1 MVAVPTSPLVRR
13 LARCSCLTPQDIA
26 VFTGAFEG
34 RTRRL
39 GPRRE
44 IVADGEARPI
54 VSAIV
59 SGWAARA
66 RTLEDGRR
74 QIVGLLLPGDFC
86 DLHTGLV
93 GWMDHSVVSLT
104 PVTVLDIPRARIT
117 RLREAA
123 PRLTRCLIRELLVEA
138 SLAREWA
145 VNLGRRAAL
154 ERIGHLMCEVFVR
167 LEVAGLAERDSCD
180 FMLTQSE
187 LGDATGLSTVHVNRT
202 LQELRASGLIVLE
215 NARLTIPD
223 FEKFAQAS
231 GFDRGYLHLGKPQ
244 GADANGLVL
253 CASANDCL
261 QAREE
266 WRTGLARFRTF
277 RPILQAIFSRL

>member
-1 MVAVPTSPLVRR
+1 MVTVPTSPLVRR

-123 PRLTRCLIRELLVEA
+123 PRLTRCLIREFA
-138 SLAREWA
+138 GRGFAGPRMGGQSGPARGA
-145 VNLGRRAAL
+145 
-154 ERIGHLMCEVFVR
+154 
-167 LEVAGLAERDSCD
+167 
-180 FMLTQSE
+180 
-187 LGDATGLSTVHVNRT
+187 
-202 LQELRASGLIVLE
+202 
-215 NARLTIPD
+215 
-223 FEKFAQAS
+223 
-231 GFDRGYLHLGKPQ
+231 
-244 GADANGLVL
+244 GADRPSDVRGL
-253 CASANDCL
+253 
-261 QAREE
+261 
-266 WRTGLARFRTF
+266 
-277 RPILQAIFSRL
+277 RPA